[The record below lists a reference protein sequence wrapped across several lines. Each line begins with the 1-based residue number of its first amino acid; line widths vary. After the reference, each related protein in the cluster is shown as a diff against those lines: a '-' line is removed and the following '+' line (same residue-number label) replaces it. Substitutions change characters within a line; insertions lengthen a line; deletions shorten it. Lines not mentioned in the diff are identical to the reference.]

1 MHLDEDRNSI
11 NVSAPGSSACPH
23 SDHFG
28 GGFTRKYVLF
38 LFRHLDELTLL
49 MSNSA
54 QPNKAPSLEAVMSS
68 CSAAA
73 EMNTYC
79 RCRHF
84 LTLLQTTPRGS
95 PSLCKLLTCVAVHW
109 LLWRNPFIVR
119 IMKLVTTS
127 RFFCG
132 RRNPQLKVVAAL
144 PRRRVPERRWLANS
158 SANLFSPLPSTVHT
172 HTLIHSVSSAPFTLA
187 WQLCHKDEFIV
198 STAAKTSNLIAPT
211 TN

>member
-1 MHLDEDRNSI
+1 MSPRGPCAIRPPFYHGGLEETGHAKNALVQKTHFLSPLMYLDEDRNSI
-11 NVSAPGSSACPH
+11 NVSVPGSSACPH

-28 GGFTRKYVLF
+28 GGFMRKYVLF
-38 LFRHLDELTLL
+38 FRHLDELTLL

-84 LTLLQTTPRGS
+84 LTLLQTTPQGN

-109 LLWRNPFIVR
+109 LLWRNPFIVG

-127 RFFCG
+127 RFFRGRAKSAVKGG
-132 RRNPQLKVVAAL
+132 RR
-144 PRRRVPERRWLANS
+144 
-158 SANLFSPLPSTVHT
+158 
-172 HTLIHSVSSAPFTLA
+172 
-187 WQLCHKDEFIV
+187 
-198 STAAKTSNLIAPT
+198 TAATLHTRAPLAGKFLC
-211 TN
+211 